1 MKNRSVYVMFGI
13 GLLMITQS
21 CKKEDAQNTQQ
32 AMAKPYPVISV
43 PKDSVTGFS
52 EFPAS
57 IEGVINSDVRAKIT
71 GYITQVYV
79 DEGQFVN
86 KGQPLFKLETN
97 TLSQDASAARS
108 GVSASQSSV
117 SAAQASVDAAQIE
130 VNKLIPLVDKKI
142 ISSVQL
148 ETAKANLLSAQSQ
161 LKQAQANYH
170 QSQANYKSAAANLGY
185 GTVYAPVS
193 GVVGSLPLREG
204 NLVGPSDSTPLTVI
218 SDVSELYAY
227 FSMNEKEY
235 LDFLENFEGKTLK
248 DKIKNLPPVKLRL
261 ANGSIYSEEGKIEA
275 VTGQIDPQTGTI
287 QFRVR
292 FDNEN
297 GLLTNGNSGSI
308 MIPQFYKDVLVVP
321 ESSTF
326 EQQGITYVY
335 KVEKDTAV
343 STIVGVT
350 AKVNNMAIINEG
362 LKEGDKIVATGV
374 GNLRTGTA
382 IKPQP
387 ANFDSIVQSIKPVF
401 K

>member
-1 MKNRSVYVMFGI
+1 MKNRSVYVMLGI
-13 GLLMITQS
+13 GLFMLTQS
-21 CKKEDAQNTQQ
+21 CKKENAQNAQQ
-32 AMAKPYPVISV
+32 AMAKPYPVVSV

-130 VNKLIPLVDKKI
+130 VNKLIPLVEKKI

-204 NLVGPSDSTPLTVI
+204 NLVGPSDSIPLTVI

-350 AKVNNMAIINEG
+350 AKVNNMAIISEG

-387 ANFDSIVQSIKPVF
+387 ANFDSIVQFIKPVF

>member
-1 MKNRSVYVMFGI
+1 MKNRTLYLMLGI
-13 GLLMITQS
+13 VLIGMVQS
-21 CKKEDAQNTQQ
+21 CKKDNAGSAQQG
-32 AMAKPYPVISV
+32 MAKPYPVVSV
-43 PKDSVTGFS
+43 PKDSITAFA
-52 EFPAS
+52 EYPAS
-57 IEGVINSDVRAKIT
+57 IEGVVNSDVRAKIT
-71 GYITQVYV
+71 GYITKVYV
-79 DEGQFVN
+79 DEGQFVQ
-86 KGQPLFKLETN
+86 KGQALFKLETN

-108 GVSASQSSV
+108 GVSASESSV
-117 SAAQASVDAAQIE
+117 AAAKAAVDAAQIE
-130 VNKLIPLVDKKI
+130 VNKLVPLVEKKI

-148 ETAKANLLSAQSQ
+148 ETARANLLSAQSQ
-161 LKQAQANYH
+161 HKQAQASYL

-204 NLVGPSDSTPLTVI
+204 NLVGPNDATPLTVI

-235 LDFLENFEGKTLK
+235 LDFLENNEGKTLK
-248 DKIKNLPPVKLRL
+248 EKIKNLPPVKLKL
-261 ANGSIYSEEGKIEA
+261 ANGSMYSEEGKIEA

-287 QFRVR
+287 QFRVH

-308 MIPQFYKDVLVVP
+308 MIPQLYPDVLVVP

-343 STIVGVT
+343 STIIGIT
-350 AKVNNMAIINEG
+350 ARANNMAIINNG

-382 IKPQP
+382 IQPQP